1 MNETGTFA
9 ELPQGHVRVD
19 GRHYV
24 AIELFEAANR
34 HVLEQGIYCNQLVT
48 VMNDMG
54 ATIRKLEAERAR
66 LAREVQRGRT
76 ALEDCHRAQ
85 TAMRN
90 AVYGAA
96 EGL

>member
-1 MNETGTFA
+1 MNKTGIFPD
-9 ELPQGHVRVD
+9 LPQGHVRVD

-24 AIELFEAANR
+24 AIDLFEAANQ
-34 HVLEQGIYCNQLVT
+34 HVLEQGIYCNQIVA

-66 LAREVQRGRT
+66 LAGEVRSVR
-76 ALEDCHRAQ
+76 ASLEDCQRTQA
-85 TAMRN
+85 AMRK

>member
-1 MNETGTFA
+1 MNETGICDD
-9 ELPQGHVRVD
+9 LPQGHIRVN

-24 AIELFEAANR
+24 VIELFEAANR
-34 HVLEQGIYCNQLVT
+34 HVLEQGIYANQTQSVL
-48 VMNDMG
+48 NDMG

-66 LAREVQRGRT
+66 LAAEVRSART
-76 ALEDCHRAQ
+76 ALEDCQRTQA
-85 TAMRN
+85 AMRK